1 MNVFPIVLSV
11 ILLLLSGFMFFIA
24 YRQFK
29 EKGIPL
35 NNAYLFATKEVRDK
49 TNFRP
54 FYRQSAIASLGL
66 GFMFLLSSIHVI
78 TNWDW
83 LFITTLALGF
93 IIMIYAI
100 ISTIMI
106 AKRRI

>member
-1 MNVFPIVLSV
+1 MSVFQIVFLV
-11 ILLLLSGFMFFIA
+11 ILLLLSGLIFIIA
-24 YRQFK
+24 YGQFR
-29 EKGIPL
+29 ERGIPL

-54 FYRQSAIASLGL
+54 FYRQSAIAFLGL
-66 GFMFLLSSIHVI
+66 GFVCLFSSILVI

-83 LFITTLALGF
+83 LFMITIALVF
-93 IIMIYAI
+93 LIMIYAI

-106 AKRRI
+106 AKRSK